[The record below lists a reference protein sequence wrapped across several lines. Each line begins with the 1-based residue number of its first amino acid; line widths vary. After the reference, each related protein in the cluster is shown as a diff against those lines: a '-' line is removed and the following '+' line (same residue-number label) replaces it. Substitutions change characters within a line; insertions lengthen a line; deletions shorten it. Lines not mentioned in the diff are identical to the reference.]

1 MTKHIKQKII
11 DKGINVEE
19 EIFNK
24 IEQCLEENKIIKKDI
39 IILAMKKYILRNI
52 KDKEQDNYLF
62 NLNDLKDKNLW
73 DITIY
78 GTKEFN
84 QEFNKLVEIDEDE
97 EGKKN
102 VVNYLYSKIY
112 NIENIEDPEEEEE
125 IQGFVYLLISIIN
138 MGIS

>member
-78 GTKEFN
+78 GAKEFN
-84 QEFNKLVEIDEDE
+84 QEFNKLVELDKDE

-125 IQGFVYLLISIIN
+125 EEIQGFVY
-138 MGIS
+138 

>member
-78 GTKEFN
+78 GAKEFN
-84 QEFNKLVEIDEDE
+84 QEFNKLVELDKDE

>member
-78 GTKEFN
+78 GAKEFN
-84 QEFNKLVEIDEDE
+84 QEFNKLVELDKDE

-125 IQGFVYLLISIIN
+125 IQGFVY
-138 MGIS
+138 